1 MKKVYIVNSSW
12 DYENMWTSMG
22 YEVVSSL
29 EKADIV
35 QFTGGADVSPHLYGE
50 VNVRSWC
57 DANRDIYEQKI
68 FELVLKMGLP
78 MVGICRGGQFLNV
91 MNGGRMWQHVNN
103 HAIGGTHGVLDI
115 PTGKVYQCTST
126 HHQMMRPKEGADLI
140 GTGYN
145 YTVDDEVVSTQY
157 TDEYGTEIFSLLHC
171 PLDVEVLWY
180 EDTRCLCFQ
189 PHPEFEEG
197 ECRDYFSILVRRYF
211 G

>member
-68 FELVLKMGLP
+68 FKQVLKMGLP

-91 MNGGRMWQHVNN
+91 MNGGKMWQHVDG
-103 HAIGGTHGVLDI
+103 HAIGGTHGVYDYELD
-115 PTGKVYQCTST
+115 KHFQCTST
-126 HHQMMRPKEGADLI
+126 HHQMMRPAVNSDVRLVGGASDNRATVFVNEEGSFVENDWYDAD
-140 GTGYN
+140 
-145 YTVDDEVVSTQY
+145 
-157 TDEYGTEIFSLLHC
+157 C
-171 PLDVEVLWY
+171 EVLFY
-180 EDTRCLCFQ
+180 PTTNCLCFQ